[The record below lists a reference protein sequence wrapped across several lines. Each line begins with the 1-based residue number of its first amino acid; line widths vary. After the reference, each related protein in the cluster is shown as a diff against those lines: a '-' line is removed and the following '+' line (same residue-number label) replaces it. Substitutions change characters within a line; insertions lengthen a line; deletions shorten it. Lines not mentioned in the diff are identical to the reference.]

1 MLVMSHVTL
10 QLQGGA
16 LTLTVPDDVR
26 KQLGLEHGQEM
37 VVTASA
43 GGLHLTRVDSELDR
57 QLTLVDKVLAEQADV
72 LRALASR

>member
-1 MLVMSHVTL
+1 MSHVTL
-10 QLQGGA
+10 QLQGEA
-16 LTLTVPDDVR
+16 VTLTVPENIR
-26 KQLGLEHGQEM
+26 KQLGLEPGQEM

-43 GGLHLTRVDSELDR
+43 GGLHLTQVDSELDR